1 VVEERW
7 LSEIDAARRT
17 AGPAAGADAAPL
29 KPATMSFSPPTDRT
43 RIAGKKQKRPA
54 DEKN

>member
-1 VVEERW
+1 MVEERW